1 MGEVSLK
8 SKDGAT
14 FVLPFNAAELSN
26 TVKTL
31 LSVMEEDDK
40 EPIPVLEVD
49 SRILQI
55 VVEWMKQKSN
65 VVPKTITCSTTV
77 ESIKLHF

>member
-8 SKDGAT
+8 SKDGESFA
-14 FVLPFNAAELSN
+14 LSLNAANLSN

-49 SRILQI
+49 SGILQI
-55 VVEWMKQKSN
+55 VVEWMKQKSDVIFKN
-65 VVPKTITCSTTV
+65 EKHYYVLCILK
-77 ESIKLHF
+77 